1 MGRIQNNIQPVVV
14 THSRLLQPQK
24 VDLLNIVRPQPN
36 IADNVRWLRW
46 WWWWRV
52 EYGSNIMSIIINRH
66 LIAKR
71 LIIVSLLM
79 QTCSLAAPFNQ
90 PPADRYPCRC
100 FGDPY
105 TLIGRIGPKSV
116 LLCSLG
122 NYQKDSCT
130 TFIAAPLWSG
140 GSFWN

>member
-1 MGRIQNNIQPVVV
+1 M
-14 THSRLLQPQK
+14 
-24 VDLLNIVRPQPN
+24 
-36 IADNVRWLRW
+36 
-46 WWWWRV
+46 
-52 EYGSNIMSIIINRH
+52 EYGSNIMSIINRH

-116 LLCSLG
+116 LLCFKGTIKRTVARPSLRLPCD
-122 NYQKDSCT
+122 QKGAFGIKSPSDVIELT
-130 TFIAAPLWSG
+130 
-140 GSFWN
+140 